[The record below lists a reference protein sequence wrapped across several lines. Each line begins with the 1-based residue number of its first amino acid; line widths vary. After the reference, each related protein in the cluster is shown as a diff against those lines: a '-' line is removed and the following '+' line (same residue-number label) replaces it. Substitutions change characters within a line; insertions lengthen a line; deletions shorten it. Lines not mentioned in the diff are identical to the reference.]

1 MRYFKKIMNETIKYD
16 LEAITK
22 KKYSFPYLCYC
33 IIKNRG
39 FRYVFYLR
47 MAGKK
52 GIFKP
57 LFMLLHSKLS
67 HKMNNEISYK
77 TKIGKGF
84 TLGHPSSIV
93 INPDAKLGEDISVS
107 HGVTIGMVKS
117 GKRQGVPKLNNHI
130 YIGANASIVGGV
142 TIGNDVLIAANSFV
156 DFDVPDNSLVL
167 GNPGIIK
174 HKENAC
180 TKDYH

>member
-1 MRYFKKIMNETIKYD
+1 MRYFKKIMNETVKYD

-93 INPDAKLGEDISVS
+93 INPDAELAWFLQPDFIRWSLYF
-107 HGVTIGMVKS
+107 HCFCFLFCLQRYIILRI
-117 GKRQGVPKLNNHI
+117 RQNNSWLFSS
-130 YIGANASIVGGV
+130 YI
-142 TIGNDVLIAANSFV
+142 
-156 DFDVPDNSLVL
+156 
-167 GNPGIIK
+167 
-174 HKENAC
+174 
-180 TKDYH
+180 

>member
-1 MRYFKKIMNETIKYD
+1 MTETVKYD

-22 KKYSFPYLCYC
+22 KHYSFPYLCYS

-57 LFMLLHSKLS
+57 LFIFLHSKLS

-77 TKIGKGF
+77 TKIGKGL

-93 INPDAKLGEDISVS
+93 VNPEAELGEDISIS
-107 HGVTIGMVKS
+107 H
-117 GKRQGVPKLNNHI
+117 
-130 YIGANASIVGGV
+130 GV

-156 DFDVPDNSLVL
+156 DFDVPDNSLVI